1 MRSFYTGTVP
11 YCIPL
16 VYGTVPTVQ
25 RHYRVHLSLITGPC
39 GSAYLFFT
47 GSGFFFSPDPAPA
60 TAPIPLKTYRYR
72 YAFNHFLLTPHP
84 PFIHLLLGI
93 FHFNLPLT
101 NFGTNEDNSL
111 PEPDLQESNRLRPKC
126 PGSGWLRLRNTVTD
140 TV

>member
-1 MRSFYTGTVP
+1 MRSLYYTGTVL
-11 YCIPL
+11 YTIGIR
-16 VYGTVPTVQ
+16 YGTVPSVQ
-25 RHYRVHLSLITGPC
+25 RHYRVHISLITGPC
-39 GSAYLFFT
+39 CRAYLFFT
-47 GSGFFFSPDPAPA
+47 GSAFFSPAPAPA
-60 TAPIPLKTYRYR
+60 TDPIPLKKYW

-111 PEPDLQESNRLRPKC
+111 PEPDLQESNQLRPKC